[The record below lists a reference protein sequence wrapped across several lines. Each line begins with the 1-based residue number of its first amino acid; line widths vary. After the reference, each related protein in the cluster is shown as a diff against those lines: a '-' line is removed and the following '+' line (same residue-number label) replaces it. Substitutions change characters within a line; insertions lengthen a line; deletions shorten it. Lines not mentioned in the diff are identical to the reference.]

1 MLPRHFWML
10 AETLDVARGSGPN
23 ITTAERNEMKALL
36 EAAQRG
42 EF

>member
-1 MLPRHFWML
+1 MQPRHFWML
-10 AETLDVARGSGPN
+10 AETLDANRGSGPN
-23 ITTAERNEMKALL
+23 ISNAERSEMKAML